1 MGGQLFAPVVEEL
14 WELLRQSPVVQG
26 DETGWRINGLPAWA
40 SCFRD
45 PRLALFLIDRH
56 RSREVIFRALGES
69 FAGTLVS
76 DFYAAYNG
84 LDCAK
89 QRCLVTCSGNWPSSA
104 SNCHGSRC
112 GFIQPLMDLFQDAI
126 ALGKEREKLGP
137 EAFQFAYQEIIDR
150 FDALMLGTRTRH
162 PECLRIW
169 KRLYRHCDEL
179 FTFLD
184 YLRVPADNNGTERDI
199 RSMAAA
205 RSDGGT
211 HRARLECHGVCP
223 DQERRR
229 DGDENGVRFIEY
241 GLDVVRAKLS
251 CSPLPLPVTAP
262 PANTN

>member
-1 MGGQLFAPVVEEL
+1 
-14 WELLRQSPVVQG
+14 
-26 DETGWRINGLPAWA
+26 
-40 SCFRD
+40 
-45 PRLALFLIDRH
+45 
-56 RSREVIFRALGES
+56 
-69 FAGTLVS
+69 
-76 DFYAAYNG
+76 
-84 LDCAK
+84 
-89 QRCLVTCSGNWPSSA
+89 
-104 SNCHGSRC
+104 
-112 GFIQPLMDLFQDAI
+112 MDLFQDAI

-184 YLRVPADNNGTERDI
+184 DPRVPADNNGTERDI

-211 HRARLECHGVCP
+211 HRADWSATAFARIKSVVVTGMK
-223 DQERRR
+223 
-229 DGDENGVRFIEY
+229 NGVRFIEY

-262 PANTN
+262 PDTS